1 MRRLLASGAV
11 ATAVLAV
18 TLALAAPA
26 LAADDTSTTVPVP
39 KTTHPGVNRVLVIS
53 IPTISWED
61 LDLDQLPHLAE
72 LFSQSIVADQIA
84 RGVVRV
90 PTLSDGYLTIGAGTR
105 AVGTPGTDGACLE
118 MGDDYDG
125 STVRDE
131 LARRTGVDA
140 SAIGDDAIGCLA
152 QSQIEGRNGRLHY
165 EAEIGLFGGTLAAAG
180 VDRAVIGNGD
190 TMLDPTEDADYQR
203 EVALSLAD
211 GDGIVPAGDVGSSLL
226 VRDPEAPFGIELD
239 QDRVVDTFERTWDG
253 GGARKVVVVEA
264 SDLLRLRL
272 YEPVLNAAQRQAMLQ
287 RILADTDRL
296 VGRLL
301 QQVDAAHDAVL
312 VTAPSQRRGPA
323 RLTVVSLR
331 APGLRP
337 GLAVTNWTRHTGLV
351 HVVDTAPTILD
362 QLGLEPPEAMEG
374 RPMSFGRTG
383 GSFAD
388 RYDWMVDTNTAAQFR
403 DREIGSVTQWFVLLQ
418 VLVTAGAVF
427 AFVRL
432 GHRAQVVIELGALTL
447 LGFLAAMFLAGL
459 VPFYRYA
466 STYYWL
472 FLFAVGALIAIVAWV
487 TTSRRG
493 VMTLIVVLGV
503 IVGVI
508 GIDVAT
514 GARLQFN
521 TVFGYTPTVS
531 GRYAG
536 MCNLAYSAFS
546 AAAIL
551 LAGFLA
557 YQIPGRRGRYVAVS
571 LLAVA
576 IVLDGA
582 PMFGSDVGG
591 VLSMVPAYA
600 LTATLLLGWKV
611 RWRLVGIYAAATV
624 VMIAIFA
631 AIDLSRPMSKRTHLG
646 RLVSAGSG
654 EGGWNAVSSM
664 IQRKIDANAA
674 VYSTSVWSIMF
685 PLVLAGMAYLIYL
698 APGRLRGLHERMP
711 ELSAALAGLGVL
723 MFLGTALND
732 SGISVAGVML
742 GVATPVLIVVTMRG
756 DRARPRW
763 AISSTAD
770 ADAEPAE
777 PPVERAL
784 A

>member
-1 MRRLLASGAV
+1 MRRLLVSGAAV
-11 ATAVLAV
+11 AAVLAV
-18 TLALAAPA
+18 TLGLFAPA
-26 LAADDTSTTVPVP
+26 FAADDTSTTVPVP
-39 KTTHPGVNRVLVIS
+39 ETTHPGVNRVLVIS

-61 LDLDQLPHLAE
+61 LDLDELPHLAQ
-72 LFSQSIVADQIA
+72 LFSESVVADQIVRA
-84 RGVVRV
+84 IVRV

-105 AVGTPGTDGACLE
+105 AVGTPGNDGACLQVDE
-118 MGDDYDG
+118 QYAGAP
-125 STVRDE
+125 VREE
-131 LARRTGVDA
+131 LARR
-140 SAIGDDAIGCLA
+140 IGAEDSRLSDTAVGCLA
-152 QSQIEGRNGRLHY
+152 QRQIESRNGGMDF
-165 EAEIGLFGGTLAAAG
+165 EAEIGLLGETLDAAG
-180 VDRAVIGNGD
+180 VERGVIGNGD
-190 TMLDPTEDADYQR
+190 SSLEPTVDADFKRY
-203 EVALSLAD
+203 VGLSLAD
-211 GDGIVPAGDVGSSLL
+211 GDGIVPTGAVSSALL
-226 VRDPEAPFGIELD
+226 VRDPEAPFGIRLD
-239 QDRVVDTFERTWDG
+239 PDQVLDAFERTWNDG
-253 GGARKVVVVEA
+253 AARKVVVVEA
-264 SDLLRLRL
+264 SDLLRVRA
-272 YEPVLNAAQRQAMLQ
+272 YESVLGASGREQMLE
-287 RILADTDRL
+287 RALTDVDHL

-301 QQVDAAHDAVL
+301 EHVDPEHDAVL
-312 VTAPSQRRGPA
+312 VTAPSQIRAPA

-331 APGLRP
+331 APGLHP

-362 QLGLEPPEAMEG
+362 QLGLEPPAAMEG
-374 RPMSFGRTG
+374 RPILFGRSG
-383 GSFAD
+383 GSFED
-388 RYDWMVDTNTAAQFR
+388 RYEWMVDTNAAAQFR
-403 DREIGSVTQWFVLLQ
+403 DREIGSVTLWFVLLQ
-418 VLVTAGAVF
+418 VFVTAGAVF
-427 AFVRL
+427 AFVKL
-432 GHRAQVVIELGALTL
+432 GHRALIVIELCALTL
-447 LGFLAAMFLAGL
+447 LGFLAALFLAGL

-466 STYYWL
+466 PTYYWL
-472 FLFAVGALIAIVAWV
+472 FLFAVGALIAAIAWL

-493 VMTLIVVLGV
+493 VTTLIVMLGA
-503 IVGVI
+503 IAGVI

-546 AAAIL
+546 ASVIL
-551 LAGFLA
+551 LAGLLA
-557 YQIPGRRGRYVAVS
+557 FQIPGRRGRFIAVA
-571 LLAVA
+571 LLAAA
-576 IVLDGA
+576 IVIDGA

-611 RWRLVGIYAAATV
+611 RWRLVGIYAAATA

-631 AIDLSRPMSKRTHLG
+631 AIDLSRPVTKRTHLG

-664 IQRKIDANAA
+664 IQRKMDANAA

-685 PLVLAGMAYLIYL
+685 PLVLAGIAYLIYR
-698 APGRLRGLHERMP
+698 APGRMRGLHERMP

-742 GVATPVLIVVTMRG
+742 GVGTPVMIVVTMRG

-763 AISSTAD
+763 AISPTAD
-770 ADAEPAE
+770 ARSEPAD
-777 PPVERAL
+777 PPAERVL